1 MSIIRLACWQV
12 GPGARDRSMIQDI
25 MGFSR
30 TPDHLKNAT
39 DEEVLVAMQ
48 KDPEALGVLIDRYE
62 AAFLRKARSILY
74 SEEEAE
80 EAVQDVFTRIYVYAD
95 RYKPQDG
102 ASFSSWAY
110 AILTRLC
117 FTRYQK
123 LKKHRGR
130 TQEMEPEAYERLRD
144 TGDFVEELALKD
156 EVLIALSRLPEMAAK
171 ALSLQFIEGKSQE
184 EIAESEGT
192 SVSAVKTRVHRAKKL
207 FKKSLSDTSYGHHE

>member
-1 MSIIRLACWQV
+1 
-12 GPGARDRSMIQDI
+12 MIQDI

-30 TPDHLKNAT
+30 TEQQWTTYA
-39 DEEVLVAMQ
+39 DEEILRALK

-74 SEEEAE
+74 SPEEAE

-95 RYKPQDG
+95 RYETKEG

-123 LKKHRGR
+123 LKKQRGR
-130 TQEMEPEAYERLRD
+130 MMALEPETYERLRD
-144 TGDFVEELALKD
+144 ESDFVEELALKD
-156 EVLIALSRLPEMAAK
+156 EVVIALSRLPEMAAK
-171 ALSLQFIEGKSQE
+171 ALALQFLEGKTQE
-184 EIAESEGT
+184 EIAVAEGA

-207 FKKSLSDTSYGHHE
+207 FKKSLSDTSYGTRE

>member
-1 MSIIRLACWQV
+1 MPRAQ
-12 GPGARDRSMIQDI
+12 DRSMIQDI

-30 TPDHLKNAT
+30 TPPDLANAT
-39 DEEVLVAMQ
+39 DEEVLVAMR
-48 KDPEALGVLIDRYE
+48 KDPELLGVLIDRYE

-74 SEEEAE
+74 SPEEAE

-95 RYKPQDG
+95 RYQSQEG

-123 LKKHRGR
+123 LKKERGR
-130 TQEMEPEAYERLRD
+130 TQEMEPETYERLRD
-144 TGDFVEELALKD
+144 EGDFVEELALKD
-156 EVLIALSRLPEMAAK
+156 EVLIALSRLPEASAK
-171 ALSLQFIEGKSQE
+171 ALKLQFIEGKTQE
-184 EIAESEGT
+184 EIAASEGT

-207 FKKSLSDTSYGHHE
+207 FRKSLGDTSYGTHD